1 MREFLKAVKHGRETR
16 PIVERVR
23 MVMRFLTRY
32 RLRKQGLTGKKLRK
46 ERPEGW
52 MHNIMERS
60 HFVKGLIAVSSC
72 AGVVV
77 IILLGRELHREALDL
92 YVGQPAPRDV
102 FADIGFSYRN
112 EEATGR
118 LRMEAS
124 QKVSPQYNFSPE
136 KLKECAR
143 QFRESLGAMGEEHAV
158 QRAKRTTV
166 EKNGK
171 GGYGQASPLK
181 PRELEPLKQAPDPA
195 GLTVKMES
203 FLASLGGHDA
213 QVLREAAR
221 GGEWTG
227 GSQDGE
233 RQRSALLKT
242 AREGIEKWAAGVFPQ
257 DRRMRTAAG
266 NVLSL
271 ACERSIEYD
280 EVLTQRVKD
289 RVAARITPVITFVQ
303 PGKKIIEKGYE
314 VTPQQMAVYS
324 AYLARREQV
333 EPVAMRMRGQLYYA
347 LGLTLLMVMFL
358 IVSRR
363 YLRYYQGQIY
373 QSNSA
378 LFMLELIVVG
388 ALLLS
393 RGISLIPFGMI
404 QSSWNNIFY
413 YLVVVSVPASA
424 ILMTFLLNR
433 SLALF
438 FTVLIGVCVGMEKGF
453 SLSCAIVGI
462 VGGIVAVYSTVGV
475 RRRSQLIEGGAT
487 IALANIIT
495 IGALDAIGNLNI
507 VSATVGYRAAGGF
520 LSGML
525 ASFIAASFLPLFEH
539 AFNVVTDIR
548 LLELSDLNHPL
559 LKRMFIEAPG
569 TYYHSIM
576 VGNLAEAAAEAVGA
590 NPLQVRVC
598 AYFHD
603 IGKMSKPEYFTENE
617 LYGKSMHG
625 ELNPRMSSL
634 IIRAHVKDG
643 VDMAITYKLNRKIID
658 AIREHH
664 GDSLVYFFYRRAEE
678 TRAEGEEIAQ
688 EDFRYEGPKPQRK
701 ETAILL
707 LADAVDAA
715 SRSLDRPTPSR
726 IKNLVQEIINQRII
740 DGQLDECDLTF
751 NELRLIAER
760 FEHTLNSTF
769 HARIK
774 YPERDE
780 DAEGRE
786 LRHERSGKE
795 PARNG
800 TD

>member
-1 MREFLKAVKHGRETR
+1 M
-16 PIVERVR
+16 ERVNTA
-23 MVMRFLTRY
+23 MRFLTRY
-32 RLRKQGLTGKKLRK
+32 SLRKQGLTGKKLRK
-46 ERPEGW
+46 EHPRGGMHGVLEG
-52 MHNIMERS
+52 S

-72 AGVVV
+72 AGVVAIV
-77 IILLGRELHREALDL
+77 LLGRESHREALDL

-102 FADIGFSYRN
+102 FADIGFSYGDG
-112 EEATGR
+112 EATGR

-124 QKVSPQYNFSPE
+124 QKVPPQYGFSTE

-143 QFRESLGAMGEEHAV
+143 QFRDTLGAATEEQAV
-158 QRAKRTTV
+158 ERAKRPTV
-166 EKNGK
+166 EKSGK
-171 GGYGQASPLK
+171 GEYGHASPLK
-181 PRELEPLKQAPDPA
+181 ARDLESLKQAPDPA
-195 GLTVKMES
+195 R
-203 FLASLGGHDA
+203 LAAQMGSSLIVLGGHDA
-213 QVLREAAR
+213 QVIRDVAR
-221 GGEWTG
+221 GGEWTE

-233 RQRSALLKT
+233 RQRSALLRA
-242 AREGIEKWAAGVFPQ
+242 AREEIEKWAVGVFPR
-257 DRRMRTAAG
+257 DRRMREAAG
-266 NVLSL
+266 NALTL
-271 ACERSIEYD
+271 ACEWSIDYD

-289 RVAARITPVITFVQ
+289 MVAARIKPVITLVQ
-303 PGKKIIEKGYE
+303 PGRKIIEKGYE
-314 VTPQQMAVYS
+314 VTPQQMDIYS

-333 EPVAMRMRGQLYYA
+333 EPVAQRMRERLYYT

-363 YLRYYQGQIY
+363 YLRYYQDQIY

-378 LFMLELIVVG
+378 LFMLELIVLG

-393 RGISLIPFGMI
+393 RGISLIPFGTI

-413 YLVVVSVPASA
+413 YLVAVSVPAAA

-438 FTVLIGVCVGMEKGF
+438 FAMLIGILVGIIKGF
-453 SLSCAIVGI
+453 SLPYTIVGI
-462 VGGIVAVYSTVGV
+462 VAGIVAVYASVGV
-475 RRRSQLIEGGAT
+475 RRRSQLVNGGAT

-495 IGALDAIGNLNI
+495 ISALGAIGNLNI
-507 VSATVGYRAAGGF
+507 ISATVGYRAAGGF

-559 LKRMFIEAPG
+559 LKMMFIEAPG
-569 TYYHSIM
+569 TYHHSIM

-603 IGKMSKPEYFTENE
+603 IGKMRKPEYFTENE
-617 LYGKSMHG
+617 LYGKNMHI

-634 IIRAHVKDG
+634 VILSHVRDG

-658 AIREHH
+658 AIRQHH

-678 TRAEGEEIAQ
+678 TKAEGEEVAQ
-688 EDFRYEGPKPQRK
+688 EDFRYEGPKPQSK

-707 LADAVDAA
+707 IADAVEAA
-715 SRSLDRPTPSR
+715 SRSLGRPTPSR

-760 FEHTLNSTF
+760 FEHMLNSTF

-774 YPERDE
+774 YPERGD

-786 LRHERSGKE
+786 LRNERSGEE
-795 PARNG
+795 PAQKNK
-800 TD
+800 D

>member
-1 MREFLKAVKHGRETR
+1 M
-16 PIVERVR
+16 ERVNTA
-23 MVMRFLTRY
+23 MRFLTRY
-32 RLRKQGLTGKKLRK
+32 SLRKQGLTGKKLRK
-46 ERPEGW
+46 EHPRGW
-52 MHNIMERS
+52 MHGVLEGS
-60 HFVKGLIAVSSC
+60 HFVKGLIAASSC
-72 AGVVV
+72 AGVVAIV
-77 IILLGRELHREALDL
+77 LLGRESHREALDL

-102 FADIGFSYRN
+102 FADTGFSYGDG
-112 EEATGR
+112 EATGR

-124 QKVSPQYNFSPE
+124 QKVAPQYGFSTE

-143 QFRESLGAMGEEHAV
+143 QFRDTLGAATEEQAV
-158 QRAKRTTV
+158 ERAKRPTV
-166 EKNGK
+166 EKSGK
-171 GGYGQASPLK
+171 GEYGHASPLK
-181 PRELEPLKQAPDPA
+181 ARDFELLKQAPDPA
-195 GLTVKMES
+195 R
-203 FLASLGGHDA
+203 LAAQMGSSLVVLGGHDA
-213 QVLREAAR
+213 QVIRDVAR

-233 RQRSALLKT
+233 RQRSALLKA
-242 AREGIEKWAAGVFPQ
+242 AREEIEKWAVGVFPR
-257 DRRMRTAAG
+257 DRRMREAAG
-266 NVLSL
+266 NALTL
-271 ACERSIEYD
+271 ACEWSIEYD

-289 RVAARITPVITFVQ
+289 RVAARIKPVITLVQ
-303 PGKKIIEKGYE
+303 PGRKIIEKGYE
-314 VTPQQMAVYS
+314 VTPQQMDIYS

-333 EPVAMRMRGQLYYA
+333 EPVAQRMREHLYYT
-347 LGLTLLMVMFL
+347 LGLTLLVVMFL

-363 YLRYYQGQIY
+363 YLRYYQDQIY

-393 RGISLIPFGMI
+393 RGISLIPFGTI

-413 YLVVVSVPASA
+413 YLVAVSVPAAA

-438 FTVLIGVCVGMEKGF
+438 FAMLIGIFVGIMKGF
-453 SLSCAIVGI
+453 SLPYAIVGI
-462 VGGIVAVYSTVGV
+462 VAGIVAVYASVGV
-475 RRRSQLIEGGAT
+475 RRRSQLVNGGAT

-495 IGALDAIGNLNI
+495 IGALGAIGNLNI
-507 VSATVGYRAAGGF
+507 ISATVGYRAAGGF

-539 AFNVVTDIR
+539 VFNVVTDIR

-559 LKRMFIEAPG
+559 LKMMFIEAPG
-569 TYYHSIM
+569 TYHHSIM

-603 IGKMSKPEYFTENE
+603 IGKMRKPEYFTENE
-617 LYGKSMHG
+617 LYGKSMHI

-634 IIRAHVKDG
+634 IILSHVKDG

-658 AIREHH
+658 AIRQHH

-678 TRAEGEEIAQ
+678 TKAEGEEVAQ
-688 EDFRYEGPKPQRK
+688 EDFRYEGPKPQSK

-707 LADAVDAA
+707 LADSVEAA
-715 SRSLDRPTPSR
+715 SRSLGRPTPSR

-760 FEHTLNSTF
+760 FEHMLNSTF

-774 YPERDE
+774 YPERGD

-786 LRHERSGKE
+786 LRNERSGEE
-795 PARNG
+795 PAQKSK
-800 TD
+800 D